1 MPTSYGLDTSTPYTP
16 SAGRVVFVYLR
27 VGSMATE
34 FLGAA
39 SVQSDTRRRL
49 QPIFKAS
56 VVSVSLAI
64 TLTNNSMMNRVVK
77 GRIREDRGGRHLGAR
92 ALAGTVAAH

>member
-39 SVQSDTRRRL
+39 SVQSDTRRRV
-49 QPIFKAS
+49 QPI
-56 VVSVSLAI
+56 SVSLAI
-64 TLTNNSMMNRVVK
+64 TIQGNDDERVK
-77 GRIREDRGGRHLGAR
+77 GADQGGTERAAPRGTCTM
-92 ALAGTVAAH
+92 AGDKCTINDI